1 MQLKKQKTTRT
12 TKQDTER
19 GWKIVDLE
27 NQPLGRAASVIA
39 QILRGK
45 DKPTYEPHIDNG
57 DFVVA
62 INSSK
67 IKLTGKKWDLKLSRS
82 HSGYPGGLKEWPAKK
97 VMERHPDQLI
107 RDAVW
112 GMMPKNTSLSK
123 RLMTKFKV
131 YANAEHPHSAQNPQK
146 VEL

>member
-12 TKQDTER
+12 TKQNTER
-19 GWKIVDLE
+19 GWVIVDLE
-27 NQPLGRAASVIA
+27 DKPLGRAASTITKL
-39 QILRGK
+39 LRGK
-45 DKPTYEPHIDNG
+45 NKATYEPHIDNG

-112 GMMPKNTSLSK
+112 GMMPKNTSTTASIIT
-123 RLMTKFKV
+123 R
-131 YANAEHPHSAQNPQK
+131 
-146 VEL
+146 

>member
-1 MQLKKQKTTRT
+1 MQLKKQKTSRT
-12 TKQDTER
+12 TKQETDR
-19 GWKIVDLE
+19 NWVIVDLKDK
-27 NQPLGRAASVIA
+27 PLGRAASTIA
-39 QILRGK
+39 KILRGK
-45 DKPTYEPHIDNG
+45 NKASYEPHIDNG

-67 IKLTGKKWDLKLSRS
+67 IKLTGNKWDQKLNRS
-82 HSGYPGGLKEWPAKK
+82 HSGYPGGLKEWPANQLI
-97 VMERHPDQLI
+97 ERNPDRLI

-131 YANAEHPHSAQNPQK
+131 YANADHPHAAQNPTK
-146 VEL
+146 VEI

>member
-19 GWKIVDLE
+19 GWVIVDLKDK
-27 NQPLGRAASVIA
+27 PLGRAASTIA
-39 QILRGK
+39 KILRGK
-45 DKPTYEPHIDNG
+45 NKATYEPHIDNG

-82 HSGYPGGLKEWPAKK
+82 HSGYPGGLKEWPANK
-97 VMERHPDQLI
+97 VMERHPDKLI

-131 YANAEHPHSAQNPQK
+131 YANAEHPHASQNPQK
-146 VEL
+146 VEI